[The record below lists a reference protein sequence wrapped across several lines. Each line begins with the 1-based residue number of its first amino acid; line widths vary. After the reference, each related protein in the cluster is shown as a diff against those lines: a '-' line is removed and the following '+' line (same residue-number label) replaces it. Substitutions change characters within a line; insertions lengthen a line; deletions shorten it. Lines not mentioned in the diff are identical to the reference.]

1 MVALPPQLP
10 RIDATEDRDLLHDFL
25 ALNQDLFAL
34 AEHSGRDLIELI
46 AWTASPAIA
55 PYIAQFRSLTADRL
69 RWRALATLENILA
82 NPKNQTE
89 ERRAASTILRALT
102 TPARAP
108 SNSPP
113 PFGAPPMAPSD
124 QTPIEPTIAKP
135 RPAPVQHPARETP
148 PINFQ
153 SNGHHAAP
161 SKITALPPSPN
172 QPLPNTT

>member
-10 RIDATEDRDLLHDFL
+10 RLDAAEDRDLLHDFL

-102 TPARAP
+102 TPSRAP
-108 SNSPP
+108 STSLPP
-113 PFGAPPMAPSD
+113 PPS
-124 QTPIEPTIAKP
+124 
-135 RPAPVQHPARETP
+135 
-148 PINFQ
+148 
-153 SNGHHAAP
+153 AA
-161 SKITALPPSPN
+161 
-172 QPLPNTT
+172 